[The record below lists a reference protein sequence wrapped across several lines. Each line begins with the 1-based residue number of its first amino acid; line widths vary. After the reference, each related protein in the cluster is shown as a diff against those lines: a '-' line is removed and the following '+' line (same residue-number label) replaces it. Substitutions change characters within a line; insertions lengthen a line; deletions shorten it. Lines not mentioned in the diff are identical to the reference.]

1 MFSLSLLLFVTTG
14 NNLEEL
20 LACWVGEEW
29 VFVLYHLLLFLS
41 LVYHKLPKGGVK
53 CNYHYT

>member
-20 LACWVGEEW
+20 LACWVGEGW
-29 VFVLYHLLLFLS
+29 VFVLYHLFISQFGLS
-41 LVYHKLPKGGVK
+41 QTTKGWCKV
-53 CNYHYT
+53 

>member
-20 LACWVGEEW
+20 LACWVGEGW
-29 VFVLYHLLLFLS
+29 VFVLLLFLS